1 MQEWTKQNL
10 WRTFQNLKWY
20 GLLKQIITSNFK
32 GFFLQI
38 LLGPLLNTLSP
49 ISLTINELN
58 VDWQSHRS
66 GSHQKSFHKNKL
78 LPKFYTY
85 WTKTDIRHQFK
96 IWFES
101 FCEWENLQL
110 SWVFFGVIVV
120 TCKPVKK
127 VFHKETANAPSSVP
141 VRSRKLPLH

>member
-1 MQEWTKQNL
+1 MNNAAYLIRVPWILEPRSYSRVDQAKFVEDLSKIWSDMACLNRSSL
-10 WRTFQNLKWY
+10 
-20 GLLKQIITSNFK
+20 QILK
-32 GFFLQI
+32 GFFYKFYLVHFWILCLQYH
-38 LLGPLLNTLSP
+38 
-49 ISLTINELN
+49 SLINELN

-110 SWVFFGVIVV
+110 SWVFFRVIVV

-127 VFHKETANAPSSVP
+127 SVP
-141 VRSRKLPLH
+141 